1 MLSLLHLALSER
13 EGSREEFAA
22 SAARHGNDFDSDSR
36 LSNNN

>member
-1 MLSLLHLALSER
+1 MLSLPHLALSER